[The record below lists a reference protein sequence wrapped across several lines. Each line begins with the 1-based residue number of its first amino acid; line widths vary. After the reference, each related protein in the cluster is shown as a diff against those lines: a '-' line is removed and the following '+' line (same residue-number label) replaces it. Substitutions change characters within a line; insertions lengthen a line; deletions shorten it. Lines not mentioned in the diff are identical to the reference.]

1 MLQLE
6 GKSRIHRHVEIHSS
20 VNTLRFSSLSFL
32 DLDKFTPND
41 DDDDENVNIKQ
52 LLGAINFATSFI
64 YFFSL

>member
-32 DLDKFTPND
+32 HLDKFTPND

>member
-6 GKSRIHRHVEIHSS
+6 GKSRIQRHVEIHSS
-20 VNTLRFSSLSFL
+20 VNTPRFSSLSFL
-32 DLDKFTPND
+32 QLDKFTPNN